1 MKKRVFLILGIVL
14 IFLTTSPLISENS
27 KNLKE
32 KAIKII
38 RSSIVADTHE
48 DTPTTI
54 YRGKSITIRRSEGQ
68 IDFPRMLEG
77 GLNAPV
83 FAIWISNKLDEKNPE
98 VYALKVMSATLREI
112 YKNENIAEIAY
123 SSNDIKRIVEKGKIA
138 ITFSLENSSVFHS
151 SEYVDIF
158 YKLGIRMASLTHM
171 STNYLSDS
179 STDKEKWSGISPLGE
194 EIIRRM
200 NKVGMI
206 VDVSHLSDKAVE
218 DILRISTAPIIAS
231 HSCARALAEHPRNLT
246 DKLIKAIAERGGLI
260 DVNFASFYLD
270 GSLRE
275 KYKKIKKKYDG
286 LIEEVKK
293 RYKNNGEKLEREIN
307 VLKEKRKEE
316 YSAAK
321 PDLSIVVKH
330 IMYIRDLVGIDHV
343 GIGSDFEGI
352 GNSAPRGLEDVSKLP
367 DLVVEMIKAGFTDE
381 EIKKVLGLNF
391 LRLYKEVEKKK
402 TINL

>member
-1 MKKRVFLILGIVL
+1 MKKLLKVA
-14 IFLTTSPLISENS
+14 LTTFFAISLLFSGQN
-27 KNLKE
+27 NDLKK

-38 RSSIVADTHE
+38 RESIVADTHE

-83 FAIWISNKLDEKNPE
+83 FAIWIPNKLDEKNPE
-98 VYALKVMSATLREI
+98 VYALKVMAATLKEI
-112 YKNENIAEIAY
+112 YKNEKVSEIAY
-123 SSNDIKRIVEKGKIA
+123 SSDDIKRIVESGKIA

-151 SEYVDIF
+151 PEYVDIF

-179 STDKEKWSGISPLGE
+179 STDKEKWGGISPLGE

-206 VDVSHLSDKAVE
+206 IDVSHLSDKAVE
-218 DILRISTAPIIAS
+218 DILEISSAPIIAS

-246 DKLIKAIAERGGLI
+246 DKLIKAIAEKGGLV

-270 GSLRE
+270 GTLRD
-275 KYKKIKKKYDG
+275 KYKKISKKYKKMK
-286 LIEEVKK
+286 EELDKK
-293 RYKNNGEKLEREIN
+293 YQNGGKEYEEKIKE
-307 VLKEKRKEE
+307 LKEMQKKEY
-316 YSAAK
+316 YSIK

-330 IMYIRDLVGIDHV
+330 IKYIKNLVGIDHV

-352 GNSAPRGLEDVSKLP
+352 GNSAPRGLEDITKLP
-367 DLVVEMIKAGFTDE
+367 DLVVEMLKAGFSESD
-381 EIKKVLGLNF
+381 IKKILGLNF